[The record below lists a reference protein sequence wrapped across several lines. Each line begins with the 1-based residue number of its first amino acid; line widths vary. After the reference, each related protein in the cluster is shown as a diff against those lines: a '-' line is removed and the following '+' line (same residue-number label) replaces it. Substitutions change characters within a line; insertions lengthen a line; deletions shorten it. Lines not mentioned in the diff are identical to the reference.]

1 MAEESKYC
9 SDVMKTHFNKELVMT
24 KKDVADSENSP
35 KCWVCHSAYVDGDEI
50 KKSLLYHWKYR
61 DSAHTDCN
69 IKVKLNHKISVVF
82 HNLKFHDSYLIT
94 QEVGELNFKVNVI
107 QST

>member
-9 SDVMKTHFNKELVMT
+9 SDVMKTDFNKELVMN

-35 KCWVCHSAYVDGDEI
+35 KCWVCHSANVDVDNS

-61 DSAHTDCN
+61 DSPHTDCN

-82 HNLKFHDSYLIT
+82 HNLQIYDSYLIM
-94 QEVGELNFKVNVI
+94 QELGKLNFKINVI
-107 QST
+107 QNA